1 MVAKGEL
8 QVVARN
14 TVDTAMLQR
23 RYGLL
28 QVLGSLLRLARLGGE
43 ELRVDKGK
51 DTTLADGDTTEQLV
65 ELFVVANRE
74 LQVPWDAK
82 RGESSVEATTLRRRY
97 AHSALLVVAGGVTS
111 KLENLGCQVFE
122 HRSEVDGGTSTD
134 TLAVVAAAEE
144 TVDTT
149 DGELETGLGRS
160 RGRLCCRVA
169 SFSTFST

>member
-1 MVAKGEL
+1 MEVMIHISTEFTADSTAGDKVRSL
-8 QVVARN
+8 QISR
-14 TVDTAMLQR
+14 
-23 RYGLL
+23 GLL
-28 QVLGSLLRLARLGGE
+28 ALAGLGGQ

-51 DTTLADGDTTEQLV
+51 DTTLADGHAAKQLV
-65 ELFVVANRE
+65 ELFIVANGE
-74 LQVPWDAK
+74 LQVPRDAAEVAK
-82 RGESSVEATTLRRRY
+82 RVSGVGRGSRTRY